1 MFHSD
6 KPERDGSGD
15 GETENQTDRDVR
27 IFENRSYTADVQA
40 PALTLRQIQILN
52 CIEESIRFRGA
63 PPTRRELLAMLGIT
77 SLRALREHLE
87 YLAAKGFIR
96 LDDDTVRGIAVLI
109 PSTSARLKAERPG
122 LAKTRAAN
130 ARSKV
135 GT

>member
-6 KPERDGSGD
+6 KPERDDSDD
-15 GETENQTDRDVR
+15 GEPENRADRDVR
-27 IFENRSYTADVQA
+27 FFENSSYTADVQA

-96 LDDDTVRGIAVLI
+96 LDDDTVRGLAVLI
-109 PSTSARLKAERPG
+109 PSHAARLKAERPG
-122 LAKTRAAN
+122 LAKAGAAS
-130 ARSKV
+130 ARRRV